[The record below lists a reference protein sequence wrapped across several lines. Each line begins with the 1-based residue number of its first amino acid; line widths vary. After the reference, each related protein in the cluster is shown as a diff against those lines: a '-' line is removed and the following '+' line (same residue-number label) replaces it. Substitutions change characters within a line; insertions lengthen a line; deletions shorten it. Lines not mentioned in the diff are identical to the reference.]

1 MEGSRYVNPDPD
13 HVCVLDQCVLGDF
26 DIQVRVLDVNE
37 DVVGVSWIRVR
48 CAPVSMTK
56 AVLDLGQKL
65 NRQQD
70 NARKTSGDEGK
81 MYAIGSRDTIT
92 EDGSVLQF
100 KFKDNNGML
109 DSLQRLNTKEKSPK

>member
-1 MEGSRYVNPDPD
+1 MEGSRYVDPDPD
-13 HVCVLDQCVLGDF
+13 HVCVLDQHVLGDF
-26 DIQVRVLDVNE
+26 DIQVHVLDVNE
-37 DVVGVSWIRVR
+37 DVVGVSWIQVC

-81 MYAIGSRDTIT
+81 MYAIGSWDTIT
-92 EDGSVLQF
+92 EDGRVLQF
-100 KFKDNNGML
+100 KFKDNNGIL
-109 DSLQRLNTKEKSPK
+109 ESLQRLNTKEKSPK